1 MSTAESWFARGQL
14 LTNAAQRRYGR
25 EVLRFVRSVVEDAG
39 GVWTPAVADL
49 AHAKIMATLDEPPIF
64 GVIQYHA
71 SATAF
76 RWGNGSKDADFG
88 RLVRRVLDSIGPLL
102 PNTVTTAAVGL
113 LIDVASA
120 DRLGLTPDVAANLRE
135 RAHRAG
141 GDEAAGVA

>member
-39 GVWTPAVADL
+39 GVWTPDVADL
-49 AHAKIMATLDEPPIF
+49 ARAKIMATLDEPPVF

-76 RWGNGSKDADFG
+76 RWGDGSKDADFG

-113 LIDVASA
+113 LIDVAAA

>member
-1 MSTAESWFARGQL
+1 MSTAESWFARGRL
-14 LTNAAQRRYGR
+14 LTNAVQRRYGR

-39 GVWTPAVADL
+39 GVWTPDVADM
-49 AHAKIMATLDEPPIF
+49 ARAKIMATLDEPPVF

-76 RWGNGSKDADFG
+76 RWGDGSKDADFG

-113 LIDVASA
+113 LIDVAAA

-135 RAHRAG
+135 RIHRAG
-141 GDEAAGVA
+141 GDEAAVVA

>member
-39 GVWTPAVADL
+39 GVWTPDVAEV
-49 AHAKIMATLDEPPIF
+49 ARAKIMATLDEPPVF

-76 RWGNGSKDADFG
+76 RWGDGSKDADFG

-120 DRLGLTPDVAANLRE
+120 DRLGLTPAVAANLRQ

>member
-39 GVWTPAVADL
+39 GIWTPEIAEVAG
-49 AHAKIMATLDEPPIF
+49 AKIMATLDEPPVF

-76 RWGNGSKDADFG
+76 RWGDGSKDADFG

-102 PNTVTTAAVGL
+102 PNTVTTQAVGL
-113 LIDVASA
+113 ILNVADA
-120 DRLGLTPDVAANLRE
+120 GKLGLSPSVAANI
-135 RAHRAG
+135 RARASEDG
-141 GDEAAGVA
+141 PDHLAGLG

>member
-1 MSTAESWFARGQL
+1 
-14 LTNAAQRRYGR
+14 
-25 EVLRFVRSVVEDAG
+25 
-39 GVWTPAVADL
+39 
-49 AHAKIMATLDEPPIF
+49 MATLDEPPVF

-76 RWGNGSKDADFG
+76 RWGDGSKDADFG

-113 LIDVASA
+113 LIDVAAA
-120 DRLGLTPDVAANLRE
+120 DRLGLTPAVAANLRQ
-135 RAHRAG
+135 RAHLAG